1 MNETMVTVVG
11 NVATTPVERELPTGS
26 VARFRLAVTA
36 RHRDRVKE
44 AWVDGHT
51 NFFTVCAWR
60 SLAANVMA
68 SVNIGDPVIVQGRLK
83 VRQEERGGQQWMS
96 ADIDALAIGHDMSRG
111 TSAFRRAM
119 KREAVQA
126 AYGMAPGIQGASQGE
141 RSPAGGME
149 EPPPFGAGTGVPP
162 APAPAPASASEPEP
176 EPVFEAGSQ
185 LAPQAAYVT

>member
-11 NVATTPVERELPTGS
+11 NVASMPVERELPTGS

-44 AWVDGHT
+44 TWIDGHT

-83 VRQEERGGQQWMS
+83 VRHEERGGQRWMS

-111 TSAFRRAM
+111 TSAFRRVV
-119 KREAVQA
+119 KREAA
-126 AYGMAPGIQGASQGE
+126 HGMAPGIQAASQGE
-141 RSPAGGME
+141 RSPAEGME
-149 EPPPFGAGTGVPP
+149 GPPPFGAGTGAPP
-162 APAPAPASASEPEP
+162 APEPSLEPGP
-176 EPVFEAGSQ
+176 EPVFDAGGQ
-185 LAPQAAYVT
+185 LAPQPTSVT